1 MPAGS
6 SSYGNTH
13 PLTDVIHDR
22 GHVHSNRNTS
32 QTLAVWEPCP
42 ALLKAT
48 RLWVSAEKHR
58 SA

>member
-32 QTLAVWEPCP
+32 QTLAVWEPCL

-48 RLWVSAEKHR
+48 RLWVSAEKH
-58 SA
+58 